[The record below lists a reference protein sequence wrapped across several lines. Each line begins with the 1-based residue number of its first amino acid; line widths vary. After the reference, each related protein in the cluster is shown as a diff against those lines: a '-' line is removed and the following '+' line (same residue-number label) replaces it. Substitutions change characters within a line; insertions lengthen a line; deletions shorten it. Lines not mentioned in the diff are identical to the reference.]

1 MSAPLEQCPECKGR
15 RLRVTR
21 EERDHTVDAVL
32 YTGFV
37 KVVVCKT
44 CRAILKDREEEGAF
58 VREVE
63 RVASGLAPEGEEPR
77 KIHRRR

>member
-1 MSAPLEQCPECKGR
+1 
-15 RLRVTR
+15 
-21 EERDHTVDAVL
+21 VDGVL

-44 CRAILKDREEEGAF
+44 CRAVLKDKAEEAAF
-58 VREVE
+58 VHEVE
-63 RVASGLAPEGEEPR
+63 LVASKTSPEGGEPR